1 MEFRSLSRR
10 KVRGVL
16 TFWRSH
22 IFASMLK
29 SGKRHI
35 GMVDELYGQKLRV
48 VNKKAT
54 DETEFSVV
62 QLWI

>member
-1 MEFRSLSRR
+1 
-10 KVRGVL
+10 
-16 TFWRSH
+16 
-22 IFASMLK
+22 MLK